1 MRKPL
6 EITVSDMRELRNQG
20 YSNKDIAR
28 MLDISL
34 PTVYRYIGGQK
45 CRMQSVIATPK
56 ESDPPHQT
64 PQITVVSRVVSI
76 DGYLFEISDLNN
88 TISVSLADGQSVTI
102 KQDEF
107 NRFLQAL
114 FMAQGYMNQI

>member
-1 MRKPL
+1 MRPKL
-6 EITVSDMRELRNQG
+6 EISVSEMRELRNQG

-28 MLDISL
+28 ILDISL
-34 PTVYRYIGGQK
+34 PSVYRYIGGQK
-45 CRMQSVIATPK
+45 CHMESVIATPK
-56 ESDPPHQT
+56 ESNTPPQT

-88 TISVSLADGQSVTI
+88 TISVSLADGQSMTI